1 MSTSRAIAP
10 SAPKRADP
18 RRREAVASAFSD
30 SETMAGPLVAAK
42 VAACYDAGLVSGP
55 TPKQIGRYQ
64 ILDRVAVG
72 GMAELFKA
80 QLQGQHGFEKLVAIK
95 KILPHLAGDHSFV
108 EMFID
113 EARITAQLD
122 HRNIVAVYELG
133 TDADTPYIAMQYV
146 DGLDVLA
153 LLRECARA
161 QIRLPPDLAALIAR
175 DVLDALDYA
184 PNALDARGRPLGI
197 VHRDISPG
205 NVLLSWRGDVK
216 LTDFGIARAAE
227 RRHKTEAGTL
237 KGKYGYMS
245 PEQVSGA
252 DVDQRSDLFAV
263 GILLAEMVMARRLF
277 TSTNDL
283 DILLMVR
290 DARLDR
296 LHKYASEFPVELR
309 VLTVR
314 ALQRRP
320 EDRWQSAAQ
329 FRDALDEWIRRTTR
343 VTSRDLAALVGRVI
357 NAPTADLEPDAQ
369 LSANPSIPVPEGSGL
384 SGPSTRIHMAQA
396 EAEARA
402 ARAEFIAGDAVPH
415 GLEGDFG
422 SSGTISVSDDDIMP
436 EVPAENASGPRE
448 VGDIRETHVVRLV
461 YRLARTKATGML
473 ALEGRAG
480 VLKEAYF
487 TDGQPQFVSSNV
499 ERERLG
505 NFLLAKEAVSPQAL
519 QRALSVMHH
528 FGGRLADTLVGLDLL
543 DPLEAYRLLADQVAA
558 KLMETFG
565 WQKGRYTWIPRQ
577 PNPHRSRALH
587 LDAMRVIGAG
597 ATQIAEPLID
607 EWLAANTSAFVVREP
622 AQESDLE
629 QFGIGPALL
638 RVYSM
643 LDGRTRLGDLAG
655 KARSTDARLGLLRLT
670 YLLVQTEL
678 ARLS

>member
-1 MSTSRAIAP
+1 MWHTRQVVIATV
-10 SAPKRADP
+10 PK
-18 RRREAVASAFSD
+18 AV
-30 SETMAGPLVAAK
+30 
-42 VAACYDAGLVSGP
+42 
-55 TPKQIGRYQ
+55 GRYQ
-64 ILDRVAVG
+64 IIDRLAVG

-80 QLQGQHGFEKLVAIK
+80 TLTGDHGFEKLVAIK
-95 KILPHLAGDHSFV
+95 KILPHLATDKSFV

-122 HRNIVAVYELG
+122 HRHIVQVFELG

-161 QIRLPPDLAALIAR
+161 QIRLPADFAALIAR

-184 PNALDARGRPLGI
+184 HNALDSSGRPLGI

-252 DVDQRSDLFAV
+252 EVDPRSDLFAV

-309 VLTVR
+309 VLTTR

-329 FRDALDEWIRRTTR
+329 FRDALDEWIRRATR
-343 VTSRDLAALVGRVI
+343 ASSRSLATLLGQVI
-357 NAPTADLEPDAQ
+357 NAPTADLESVVAIESIDAG
-369 LSANPSIPVPEGSGL
+369 AL
-384 SGPSTRIHMAQA
+384 SGPQTRMSQA
-396 EAEARA
+396 AADAEA
-402 ARAEFIAGDAVPH
+402 ARARVEFISGEIPTILGDLGPPVTVRKAGD
-415 GLEGDFG
+415 
-422 SSGTISVSDDDIMP
+422 DD
-436 EVPAENASGPRE
+436 VAAEDVEIPSGPRE
-448 VGDIRETHVVRLV
+448 VGEITQHPVLRVV
-461 YRLARTKATGML
+461 YRLAIAKGGGML

-487 TDGQPQFVSSNV
+487 VDGQPQFVSSNV
-499 ERERLG
+499 EGERLG
-505 NFLLAKEAVSPQAL
+505 NYLIQQGALTPQAL
-519 QRALSVMHH
+519 ARATSVVHH
-528 FGGRLADTLVGLDLL
+528 FGGRLADTLVGLDIL
-543 DPLEAYRLLADQVAA
+543 DPLEAYRLLAKQVAA
-558 KLMETFG
+558 KLMEAFS
-565 WQKGRYTWIPRQ
+565 WPKGRYTWTPRH
-577 PNPHRSRALH
+577 PNPWKARSLH
-587 LDAMRVIGAG
+587 LDAFRVIGAG
-597 ATQIAEPLID
+597 AAQLGEPLIE
-607 EWLAANTSAFVVREP
+607 EWMAANLKAFVVREP
-622 AQESDLE
+622 IHDGELA
-629 QFGIGPALL
+629 QFGLGDALL
-638 RVYSM
+638 KVYSL
-643 LDGRTRLGDLAG
+643 LDGRTRLGELAG
-655 KARSTDARLGLLRLT
+655 KVRSPEARMNLLRLT
-670 YLLVQTEL
+670 YLLVQTDL

>member
-1 MSTSRAIAP
+1 VP
-10 SAPKRADP
+10 HWHP
-18 RRREAVASAFSD
+18 RYDEAAVTD
-30 SETMAGPLVAAK
+30 
-42 VAACYDAGLVSGP
+42 

-64 ILDRVAVG
+64 ILDRLAVG

-80 QLQGQHGFEKLVAIK
+80 QFIGNLGFEKLVAIK
-95 KILPHLAGDHSFV
+95 KILPHLAGDSSFV

-122 HRNIVAVYELG
+122 HRNIVGVFELG

-184 PNALDARGRPLGI
+184 HNAVDVNGKALAI

-227 RRHKTEAGTL
+227 RRHKTETGTL

-245 PEQVSGA
+245 PEQVSGIE
-252 DVDQRSDLFAV
+252 VDARSDLFSV

-314 ALQRRP
+314 ALQRRA

-329 FRDALDEWIRRTTR
+329 FRDALDEWIHKTTR
-343 VTSRDLAALVGRVI
+343 ATSRDLAALVGRVI
-357 NAPTADLEPDAQ
+357 NAPTADLHGEMHPHEQ
-369 LSANPSIPVPEGSGL
+369 PSASGL
-384 SGPSTRIHMAQA
+384 SGPATRMSMAQA
-396 EAEARA
+396 EAEAQA
-402 ARAEFIAGDAVPH
+402 ARAAFASDAIPAGITAN
-415 GLEGDFG
+415 EG
-422 SSGTISVSDDDIMP
+422 SSGTMTVSEDDVTP
-436 EVPAENASGPRE
+436 TPAEQPSGPRE
-448 VGDIRETHVVRLV
+448 VGDLREQPVLRVV
-461 YRLARTKATGML
+461 YRLSKTKATGMI

-487 TDGQPQFVSSNV
+487 DDGQPQFVSSNV

-505 NFLLAKEAVSPQAL
+505 NFLLEQKAVSPQAL

-543 DPLEAYRLLADQVAA
+543 DPLEAYRLLAKQVAA
-558 KLMETFG
+558 KLIEAFS
-565 WQKGRYTWIPRQ
+565 WQKGRYTWTPRA
-577 PNPHRSRALH
+577 PNPYKSRALH
-587 LDAMRVIGAG
+587 LDAYRVIGAG
-597 ATQIAEPLID
+597 AAQLAEPLVED
-607 EWLAANTSAFVVREP
+607 WVGANERAFVVAEP
-622 AQESDLE
+622 VADGELA
-629 QFGIGPALL
+629 QFGLGEALL
-638 RVYSM
+638 RVYSL
-643 LDGRTRLGDLAG
+643 LDGRTRLGELA
-655 KARSTDARLGLLRLT
+655 ARVRSKEARLNLLRLT
-670 YLLVQTEL
+670 FLLAQTEH

>member
-1 MSTSRAIAP
+1 MYSERAVIAP
-10 SAPKRADP
+10 MPRA
-18 RRREAVASAFSD
+18 
-30 SETMAGPLVAAK
+30 
-42 VAACYDAGLVSGP
+42 
-55 TPKQIGRYQ
+55 IGRYQ
-64 ILDRVAVG
+64 ILDRLAVG

-80 QLQGQHGFEKLVAIK
+80 TLTGDHGFEKLVAIK
-95 KILPHLAGDHSFV
+95 KILPHLATDRSFV

-122 HRNIVAVYELG
+122 HRHIVQVFELG

-184 PNALDARGRPLGI
+184 HNALDSSGRPLGI
-197 VHRDISPG
+197 IHRDISPG

-245 PEQVSGA
+245 PEQVSGSE
-252 DVDQRSDLFAV
+252 VDARSDLFSM

-343 VTSRDLAALVGRVI
+343 VASRDLANLLGRVI
-357 NAPTADLEPDAQ
+357 NAPTADLEGVVATENDEPGA
-369 LSANPSIPVPEGSGL
+369 L
-384 SGPSTRIHMAQA
+384 SGPLRTTSRPRTSTCRRGRARSARSRSTRCSAWSTGSPRPRA
-396 EAEARA
+396 PGCSRSRA
-402 ARAEFIAGDAVPH
+402 ARACSRRRT
-415 GLEGDFG
+415 
-422 SSGTISVSDDDIMP
+422 SSMASRSSSARTSR
-436 EVPAENASGPRE
+436 ASGW
-448 VGDIRETHVVRLV
+448 GT
-461 YRLARTKATGML
+461 T
-473 ALEGRAG
+473 
-480 VLKEAYF
+480 
-487 TDGQPQFVSSNV
+487 
-499 ERERLG
+499 
-505 NFLLAKEAVSPQAL
+505 
-519 QRALSVMHH
+519 
-528 FGGRLADTLVGLDLL
+528 
-543 DPLEAYRLLADQVAA
+543 
-558 KLMETFG
+558 
-565 WQKGRYTWIPRQ
+565 
-577 PNPHRSRALH
+577 
-587 LDAMRVIGAG
+587 
-597 ATQIAEPLID
+597 
-607 EWLAANTSAFVVREP
+607 
-622 AQESDLE
+622 
-629 QFGIGPALL
+629 
-638 RVYSM
+638 
-643 LDGRTRLGDLAG
+643 
-655 KARSTDARLGLLRLT
+655 
-670 YLLVQTEL
+670 
-678 ARLS
+678 

>member
-1 MSTSRAIAP
+1 
-10 SAPKRADP
+10 
-18 RRREAVASAFSD
+18 
-30 SETMAGPLVAAK
+30 
-42 VAACYDAGLVSGP
+42 VSGP
-55 TPKQIGRYQ
+55 TPKQIGKYQ

-80 QLQGQHGFEKLVAIK
+80 QLQGQLGFEKLVAIK
-95 KILPHLAGDHSFV
+95 KILPHLATDKSFL

-122 HRNIVAVYELG
+122 HRNIVGVYELG

-161 QIRLPPDLAALIAR
+161 QIRLPPDLAALIVR

-184 PNALDARGRPLGI
+184 HNAIDVHGKPLRI

-227 RRHKTEAGTL
+227 RSHKTEAGTL

-252 DVDQRSDLFAV
+252 DVDQRSDLFSV

-320 EDRWQSAAQ
+320 EDRWQTAAQ

-343 VTSRDLAALVGRVI
+343 VSSRDLAMLIGRVI
-357 NAPTADLEPDAQ
+357 NSPTADLERGSSSTDMMDDHVEP
-369 LSANPSIPVPEGSGL
+369 SGL
-384 SGPSTRIHMAQA
+384 SGPSTRMSMAAA
-396 EAEARA
+396 EMEAQA
-402 ARAEFIAGDAVPH
+402 ARAEFIAGDAVPSDA
-415 GLEGDFG
+415 LPDTG
-422 SSGTISVSDDDIMP
+422 SSGTITISDDDVMP
-436 EVPAENASGPRE
+436 EAPSNDASGPRD
-448 VGDIRETHVVRLV
+448 VGDLRENPVLRVV
-461 YRLARTKATGML
+461 YRLAKSKGTGML
-473 ALEGRAG
+473 TLEGRAG

-487 TDGQPQFVSSNV
+487 SEGQPQFVNSNV
-499 ERERLG
+499 ESERFG
-505 NFLLAKEAVSPQAL
+505 NFLLEQEALSTQAL
-519 QRALSVMHH
+519 QRAVSVMHH

-543 DPLEAYRLLADQVAA
+543 DPLEAYRLLAKQVAA
-558 KLMETFG
+558 KLMESFS
-565 WQKGRYTWIPRQ
+565 WQKGRYTWTPRQ
-577 PNPHRSRALH
+577 HNPYKSRSLH

-597 ATQIAEPLID
+597 AAQIGEPLID
-607 EWLAANTSAFVVREP
+607 EWLQTNAKAFCSREP
-622 AQESDLE
+622 AQESELQ
-629 QFGIGPALL
+629 QFGVGEALM
-638 RVYSM
+638 RVYSL
-643 LDGRTRLGDLAG
+643 LDGRTRLGDLA
-655 KARSTDARLGLLRLT
+655 ARVRSPEARLNLLRLT
-670 YLLVQTEL
+670 YLLAQTDF

>member
-1 MSTSRAIAP
+1 MFAL
-10 SAPKRADP
+10 
-18 RRREAVASAFSD
+18 
-30 SETMAGPLVAAK
+30 M
-42 VAACYDAGLVSGP
+42 
-55 TPKQIGRYQ
+55 PKQIGRYQ
-64 ILDRVAVG
+64 ILDRLATG

-80 QLQGQHGFEKLVAIK
+80 TLTGEHGFEKLVAIK
-95 KILPHLAGDHSFV
+95 KILPHLAKDRSFV

-122 HRNIVAVYELG
+122 HRHIVQVFELDYDAG
-133 TDADTPYIAMQYV
+133 TPFIAMQYV

-161 QIRLPPDLAALIAR
+161 QIRLPAELAALIAR

-184 PNALDARGRPLGI
+184 HNAIAADGKPLGI

-245 PEQVSGA
+245 PEQISGGE
-252 DVDQRSDLFAV
+252 VDPRSDLFSV

-329 FRDALDEWIRRTTR
+329 FRDAIDDWIRRTSR
-343 VTSRDLAALVGRVI
+343 VGSRELASLIGSVI
-357 NAPTADLEPDAQ
+357 NAPTADLDDGVVDQ
-369 LSANPSIPVPEGSGL
+369 VSDEGAL
-384 SGPSTRIHMAQA
+384 SGPMTRMHLAKA
-396 EAEARA
+396 EAEA
-402 ARAEFIAGDAVPH
+402 ARARALYIAGDAIPPAPLP
-415 GLEGDFG
+415 GLSRDE
-422 SSGTISVSDDDIMP
+422 SSGVMIVRDDDIAP
-436 EVPAENASGPRE
+436 EPVDVPSGPRE
-448 VGDIRETHVVRLV
+448 VGDLRETSSIALV
-461 YRLARTKATGML
+461 YRIAKARSTGML

-480 VLKEAYF
+480 VLKEVYF
-487 TDGQPQFVSSNV
+487 AEGQPQFVNSNIET
-499 ERERLG
+499 ERFG
-505 NFLLAKEAVSPQAL
+505 TFLTQQGTLSQQAL
-519 QRALSVMHH
+519 QRALGVMHH
-528 FGGRLADTLVGLDLL
+528 FGGRLADTLVGLDILE
-543 DPLEAYRLLADQVAA
+543 PLEAYRMLAEHVAA
-558 KLMETFG
+558 KLIETFS
-565 WQKGRYTWIPRQ
+565 WQKGRYTWTPRH
-577 PNPHRSRALH
+577 PNPWKARSLH
-587 LDAMRVIGAG
+587 LDAHRVIGAG
-597 ATQIAEPLID
+597 AKQLAESMIE
-607 EWLAANTSAFVVREP
+607 EWLAANGSQFIVGEP
-622 AQESDLE
+622 TQESELLA
-629 QFGIGPALL
+629 FGLDEALL
-638 RVYSM
+638 RVYSF
-643 LDGRTRLGDLAG
+643 LDGRTRLAELAG
-655 KARSTDARLGLLRLT
+655 KVRSPEARLNLLRLT

>member
-1 MSTSRAIAP
+1 
-10 SAPKRADP
+10 
-18 RRREAVASAFSD
+18 
-30 SETMAGPLVAAK
+30 
-42 VAACYDAGLVSGP
+42 
-55 TPKQIGRYQ
+55 
-64 ILDRVAVG
+64 
-72 GMAELFKA
+72 MAELFKA
-80 QLQGQHGFEKLVAIK
+80 TLTGDHGFEKLVAIK
-95 KILPHLAGDHSFV
+95 KILPHLAGDRSFV

-122 HRNIVAVYELG
+122 HRNIVAVFELG

-184 PNALDARGRPLGI
+184 HNALDVQGRQLEI

-252 DVDQRSDLFAV
+252 EVDARSDLFSV

-343 VTSRDLAALVGRVI
+343 VGTRDLASLIGQVI
-357 NAPTADLEPDAQ
+357 NAPTADLEEPMVA
-369 LSANPSIPVPEGSGL
+369 SGGVVRAPSQEEEAL
-384 SGPSTRIHMAQA
+384 SGPMTRMSIAKG
-396 EAEARA
+396 EAEAAA
-402 ARAEFIAGDAVPH
+402 ARAAYISGDAVTDD
-415 GLEGDFG
+415 EV
-422 SSGTISVSDDDIMP
+422 SVERAISVGEDDLVAEQV
-436 EVPAENASGPRE
+436 EVPSGPRE
-448 VGDIRETHVVRLV
+448 IGDIREQPLLRVV
-461 YRLARTKATGML
+461 YRLPKTKGTGML
-473 ALEGRAG
+473 KLEGRAG
-480 VLKEAYF
+480 VLKEAYLN
-487 TDGQPQFVSSNV
+487 DGQPQFVNSNV
-499 ERERLG
+499 EGERLG
-505 NFLLAKEAVSPQAL
+505 QFL
-519 QRALSVMHH
+519 
-528 FGGRLADTLVGLDLL
+528 
-543 DPLEAYRLLADQVAA
+543 
-558 KLMETFG
+558 
-565 WQKGRYTWIPRQ
+565 
-577 PNPHRSRALH
+577 
-587 LDAMRVIGAG
+587 
-597 ATQIAEPLID
+597 
-607 EWLAANTSAFVVREP
+607 
-622 AQESDLE
+622 
-629 QFGIGPALL
+629 
-638 RVYSM
+638 
-643 LDGRTRLGDLAG
+643 
-655 KARSTDARLGLLRLT
+655 
-670 YLLVQTEL
+670 
-678 ARLS
+678 

>member
-1 MSTSRAIAP
+1 VLAMM
-10 SAPKRADP
+10 P
-18 RRREAVASAFSD
+18 R
-30 SETMAGPLVAAK
+30 
-42 VAACYDAGLVSGP
+42 
-55 TPKQIGRYQ
+55 QIGRYQ
-64 ILDRVAVG
+64 ILERLAVG

-80 QLQGQHGFEKLVAIK
+80 TLTGDHGFEKLVAIK
-95 KILPHLAGDHSFV
+95 KILPHLAGDRSFV

-122 HRNIVAVYELG
+122 HRHIVQVFELG

-161 QIRLPPDLAALIAR
+161 QIRLPAALAAVIAR

-184 PNALDARGRPLGI
+184 HNALTAEGRPLGI

-245 PEQVSGA
+245 PEQVSSSE
-252 DVDQRSDLFAV
+252 VDPRSDLFSV

-296 LHKYASEFPVELR
+296 LHKYAAEFPVELR

-320 EDRWQSAAQ
+320 EDRWQSAGQ
-329 FRDALDEWIRRTTR
+329 FRDAIDDWLRRTSR
-343 VTSRDLAALVGRVI
+343 VGSRELANLIGSVI
-357 NAPTADLEPDAQ
+357 NAPTADLDTG
-369 LSANPSIPVPEGSGL
+369 GSGGIVRGAADEGAL
-384 SGPSTRIHMAQA
+384 SGPMTRMSIAKA
-396 EAEARA
+396 EAEA
-402 ARAEFIAGDAVPH
+402 ARARALYIGGEPLAPAVPA
-415 GLEGDFG
+415 GVTRDD
-422 SSGTISVSDDDIMP
+422 SSGIMVVRDDDIEP
-436 EVPAENASGPRE
+436 EPIDVPSGPRE
-448 VGDIRETHVVRLV
+448 VGDLRETGSLALV
-461 YRLARTKATGML
+461 YRIAKAHSTGLL

-480 VLKEAYF
+480 VLKEVYF
-487 TDGQPQFVSSNV
+487 AEGQPQFVNSNV
-499 ERERLG
+499 ETERLG
-505 NFLLAKEAVSPQAL
+505 TYLVQQGVVSQQAL
-519 QRALSVMHH
+519 QRALGVMQH
-528 FGGRLADTLVGLDLL
+528 FGGRLADTLVGLDIL
-543 DPLEAYRLLADQVAA
+543 DPLEAYRMLAKHVAA
-558 KLMETFG
+558 KLTETFS
-565 WQKGRYTWIPRQ
+565 WQKGRYTWAPRH
-577 PNPHRSRALH
+577 PNPWKARSLH
-587 LDAMRVIGAG
+587 LDAYRVIGAG
-597 ATQIAEPLID
+597 VAQLAEPMIE
-607 EWLAANTSAFVVREP
+607 EWLAVNGDQFIVGEP
-622 AQESDLE
+622 TQESEL
-629 QFGIGPALL
+629 QAFGLGEALL
-638 RVYSM
+638 RVYSL
-643 LDGRTRLGDLAG
+643 LDGRTRLAELAA
-655 KARSTDARLGLLRLT
+655 KVRSPEARLNLLRLT

>member
-1 MSTSRAIAP
+1 MTSG
-10 SAPKRADP
+10 
-18 RRREAVASAFSD
+18 V
-30 SETMAGPLVAAK
+30 
-42 VAACYDAGLVSGP
+42 
-55 TPKQIGRYQ
+55 PKQIGRYQ

-80 QLQGQHGFEKLVAIK
+80 QLQGQLGFEKLVAIK
-95 KILPHLAGDHSFV
+95 KILPHLAGDQSFV

-122 HRNIVAVYELG
+122 HKHIVAVFELG

-184 PNALDARGRPLGI
+184 HNALDVHGKQLKI

-252 DVDQRSDLFAV
+252 DVDARSDLFSV

-320 EDRWQSAAQ
+320 EDRWQTAAQ

-343 VTSRDLAALVGRVI
+343 VSSRDLATLIGRVI
-357 NAPTADLEPDAQ
+357 NSPTADLERDQQTPQ
-369 LSANPSIPVPEGSGL
+369 PETSGL
-384 SGPSTRIHMAQA
+384 SGPLTRMSMVQA
-396 EAEARA
+396 EEEARQ
-402 ARAEFIAGDAVPH
+402 ARAEFIAG
-415 GLEGDFG
+415 EGIPEGITGDPG
-422 SSGTISVSDDDIMP
+422 SSGVIAVGDDDIMP
-436 EVPAENASGPRE
+436 ESPREQASGPRE
-448 VGDIRETHVVRLV
+448 VGDIKEHPVLRVV
-461 YRLARTKATGML
+461 YRLAKTKGTGML

-487 TDGQPQFVSSNV
+487 AEGQPQFVNSNV
-499 ERERLG
+499 ESERLG
-505 NFLLAKEAVSPQAL
+505 NFLLEQKALTPQAL
-519 QRALSVMHH
+519 QRAVSVMHH

-543 DPLEAYRLLADQVAA
+543 DPLEAYRLLAKQVAA
-558 KLMETFG
+558 KLMEAFS
-565 WQKGRYTWIPRQ
+565 WQKGRYTWTPRQ
-577 PNPHRSRALH
+577 QNPFKSRSLH
-587 LDAMRVIGAG
+587 LDAFRVIGAG
-597 ATQIAEPLID
+597 AAQLSEALVD
-607 EWLAANTSAFVVREP
+607 EWLLTHKQGFVVREP
-622 AQESDLE
+622 AQDSELS
-629 QFGIGPALL
+629 QFGLGEALL
-638 RVYSM
+638 RVYSL
-643 LDGRTRLGDLAG
+643 LDGRTRLGDLA
-655 KARSTDARLGLLRLT
+655 ARVRSPEARVNLLRLA
-670 YLLVQTEL
+670 YLLVQTDF

>member
-1 MSTSRAIAP
+1 MSGT
-10 SAPKRADP
+10 
-18 RRREAVASAFSD
+18 
-30 SETMAGPLVAAK
+30 
-42 VAACYDAGLVSGP
+42 

-64 ILDRVAVG
+64 ILDRLAVG

-80 QLQGQHGFEKLVAIK
+80 QLQGNLGFEKLVAIK
-95 KILPHLAGDHSFV
+95 KILPHLANDRSFV

-122 HRNIVAVYELG
+122 HRHIVQVFELG

-161 QIRLPPDLAALIAR
+161 QIRLPADLAALIAR

-184 PNALDARGRPLGI
+184 HHATDSRGRALGI

-245 PEQVSGA
+245 PEQVSSG
-252 DVDQRSDLFAV
+252 DVDPRSDLFSV

-329 FRDALDEWIRRTTR
+329 FRDAIDEWIRRTTR
-343 VTSRDLAALVGRVI
+343 VTSRDLASLIGSVI
-357 NAPTADLEPDAQ
+357 NAPTADLHGDGAVIQPHDE
-369 LSANPSIPVPEGSGL
+369 NEGL
-384 SGPSTRIHMAQA
+384 SGPMTRMSIARA
-396 EAEARA
+396 EAEAKA
-402 ARAEFIAGDAVPH
+402 ARAEFIAG
-415 GLEGDFG
+415 EGIPEGVSSAFEG
-422 SSGTISVSDDDIMP
+422 SSGTISVTEDDVMP
-436 EVPAENASGPRE
+436 EPLDTSGGRE
-448 VGDIRETHVVRLV
+448 IGDFKETPVLRLV
-461 YRLARTKATGML
+461 YRLAKTKATGML

-480 VLKEAYF
+480 VLKEAYI
-487 TDGQPQFVSSNV
+487 TEGQPQYVNSNV
-499 ERERLG
+499 ESERLG
-505 NFLLAKEAVSPQAL
+505 NFLLEQKALTPQAL
-519 QRALSVMHH
+519 QRAVSVMHH

-543 DPLEAYRLLADQVAA
+543 DPLEAYRLLAKQVAA
-558 KLMETFG
+558 KLIEAFS
-565 WQKGRYTWIPRQ
+565 WQKGRYTWSPRA
-577 PNPHRSRALH
+577 PNPYKSRALH
-587 LDAMRVIGAG
+587 LDPFRVIGAG
-597 ATQIAEPLID
+597 AAQISAALVD
-607 EWLAANTSAFVVREP
+607 DWLAANTRAFAIREP
-622 AQESDLE
+622 VQDGELA
-629 QFGIGPALL
+629 QFGLGEALL
-638 RVYSM
+638 RVYSL
-643 LDGRTRLGDLAG
+643 LDGRVRLGDLA
-655 KARSTDARLGLLRLT
+655 ARVRSPEARENLLRLA
-670 YLLVQTEL
+670 YLLVQTDL
-678 ARLS
+678 ARLT